1 VQCSAAPDN
10 NSINIKQVTKMKTY
24 SFAEISAIESVEER
38 IAYLNE
44 CDNVSII
51 NGKVVNIKLRDPN
64 TDKIAVFIRLNKNVP
79 QYMNVGTADVPE
91 YALGE
96 CRNIYTSI
104 YSLDAVLKGMG
115 ELIASKLLNT
125 KRSPDLALTR
135 IFGGAT
141 IMAAGIHYKKG
152 DVFCNPFGN
161 ELSTTVVHH
170 DMVKYYIYNAKLN
183 IKVMNELHHI
193 ADVEMIRDLMKE
205 ESGRDV
211 NTDTFAE

>member
-1 VQCSAAPDN
+1 
-10 NSINIKQVTKMKTY
+10 MKTY
-24 SFAEISAIESVEER
+24 SFAEIMSIESVEER
-38 IAYLNE
+38 IAYLND
-44 CDNVSII
+44 CSNVSIV
-51 NGKVVNIKLRDPN
+51 NGRVVNIRLRDISS
-64 TDKIAVFIRLNKNVP
+64 DMIAVFIRLNKNVP

-96 CRNIYTSI
+96 CKNIYTSI

-125 KRSPDLALTR
+125 KKSPDLALTR

-141 IMAAGIHYKKG
+141 IMAAGIHYKQG

-161 ELSTTVVHH
+161 ETSTTIVHH

-183 IKVMNELHHI
+183 VKVMNELHHI
-193 ADVEMIRDLMKE
+193 ADVEMIRELMNVE
-205 ESGRDV
+205 GAGAVD
-211 NTDTFAE
+211 NDTLAE

>member
-1 VQCSAAPDN
+1 
-10 NSINIKQVTKMKTY
+10 MKTY
-24 SFAEISAIESVEER
+24 NFAEISSIESVEER
-38 IAYLNE
+38 IAYLND

-64 TDKIAVFIRLNKNVP
+64 ADKIAVFVRLNKDVP
-79 QYMNVGTADVPE
+79 QYMNVGNADVPE
-91 YALGE
+91 YALSV

-125 KRSPDLALTR
+125 KKSPDLALTR

-141 IMAAGIHYKKG
+141 IMAAGIHYKAG
-152 DVFCNPFGN
+152 DVFCNPFGGDV
-161 ELSTTVVHH
+161 STTVVHH

-183 IKVMNELHHI
+183 AKTMNELHHI
-193 ADVEMIRDLMKE
+193 ADVEMIRDLMRE
-205 ESGRDV
+205 EGANGVD
-211 NTDTFAE
+211 TDTFSE